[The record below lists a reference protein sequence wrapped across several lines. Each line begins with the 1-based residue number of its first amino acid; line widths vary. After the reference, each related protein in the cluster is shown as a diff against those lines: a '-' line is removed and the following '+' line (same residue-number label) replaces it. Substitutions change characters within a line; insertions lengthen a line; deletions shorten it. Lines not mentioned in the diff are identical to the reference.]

1 MRSRI
6 NRVCVWLLVMLLP
19 MIILSCSSGG
29 GGGGTTDTG
38 TGTTDTAPPTLV
50 STTPTGKTNVS
61 VNSLFCATFSEKID
75 PSSLTSAHVY
85 IPGVTTT
92 MTSKCSSVCLN
103 PTSELTYSTSY
114 ALTISD
120 VTDTTGNVLVTPYT
134 YTFITSSPV
143 KAIAAGDSH
152 SIALKDDGT
161 VWTWGYNANGQLGD
175 GTTTQRTSPV
185 QVNGLTN
192 ISAISGGSSHTVA
205 LKNDGTVWTWGYNF
219 NGQLGDGTTTQRTS
233 HVQVSGLTN
242 VSDITGGYSHTIA
255 LKNDGTVWTWG
266 YNANGQLGD
275 GTTTQRTSP
284 VQVNG
289 LTNITAIEAGYYLT
303 AGIAGS
309 HSHSIALKNDGTVW
323 TWGDNSYG
331 QLGDGTTNQR
341 TTPVQVSGLT
351 NVLAIAGGYGRSF
364 ALKNDGTVWGWGEL
378 WYMDGPICAG
388 CAPVDYTRP
397 SQILADVLNI
407 SAIAASDHGVA
418 LITDGTVKTWDYTY
432 FHWGYNGLGDGTI
445 TSVSAVAAGDLYTIT
460 LKNDGTVWT
469 WGENSYG
476 QLGNGTNFS
485 SNAPVKVNFSSSAL
499 TAPAALSGVTATAG
513 DSKITVSW
521 SETPGATSY
530 DIYYS
535 TSSAVNTTTGTEV
548 ECVTSPYTITNLTP
562 GIPYYTCVV
571 ASNGYGNSACSNI
584 ASATT
589 TGVTPPPPPPPS
601 GNCPAIQ
608 NKCGTISD
616 GIEWVGTWAPNG
628 CCPSGMSD
636 DHGGYLNSLCGLSGT
651 GHGCTFCGCP

>member
-152 SIALKDDGT
+152 SIALKD
-161 VWTWGYNANGQLGD
+161 
-175 GTTTQRTSPV
+175 
-185 QVNGLTN
+185 
-192 ISAISGGSSHTVA
+192 
-205 LKNDGTVWTWGYNF
+205 
-219 NGQLGDGTTTQRTS
+219 
-233 HVQVSGLTN
+233 
-242 VSDITGGYSHTIA
+242 
-255 LKNDGTVWTWG
+255 DGTVWTWG

-608 NKCGTISD
+608 NKCGTISG